1 MADNTDKRSL
11 TLSNKVGY
19 GIGDFG
25 FNIMFSGV
33 SLYMLYF
40 YTDVLG
46 ISPKTAG
53 LIFMVA
59 LIWDGVSDPLMGL
72 IAQRTKTKWGSYRPF
87 VLFGSLPLV
96 ICYLSMFFTPDW
108 ELGAVV
114 AYAFTTHILFRT
126 AYTVV
131 SIPYSSL
138 MARMTQ
144 NSMERNTLA
153 GFRMIGATIGALTVA
168 FLTLT
173 LANTLG
179 DGNVRNGFKQ
189 VALLFGSVA
198 LVALFIVFLTTK
210 ETIDIKRR
218 ASPSLKSALQ
228 MLKANKAFLIL
239 FSAILVCVLSTTIFT
254 KVLVYFFK
262 YNLDAESAIGL
273 ALVAYIGVISIM
285 TPVWMLVTKKTSKRF
300 VWIAGS
306 IMFAVGL
313 VFFAAVPVTQSQAYI
328 VVALCGVGAS
338 AFPLTFWSM
347 LPDTVEYGEWKT
359 GVRAE
364 SFVFGLVSLAQKVAL
379 GIAVGV
385 LGFLLDGV
393 GFVANEVQTADTSK
407 ALIYI
412 MTLIPAAGALASSV
426 LIWFYPLNN
435 SLHSQIVAEIEA
447 RQSSLTSEK

>member
-1 MADNTDKRSL
+1 VTQNKDKRSL
-11 TLSNKVGY
+11 TISNKVGY

-87 VLFGSLPLV
+87 ILFGALPLV
-96 ICYLSMFFTPDW
+96 VCYLSMFFAPAW
-108 ELGAVV
+108 ELNAIVV
-114 AYAFTTHILFRT
+114 YAFATHILFRT

-138 MARMTQ
+138 MASMTQ

-153 GFRMIGATIGALTVA
+153 GFRMIGATVGALTVA
-168 FLTLT
+168 FLTLK
-173 LANTLG
+173 LASIFGEG
-179 DGNVRNGFKQ
+179 DIREGFKQ
-189 VALLFGSVA
+189 VALLFASVA
-198 LVALFIVFLTTK
+198 LVALLIVFFTTK
-210 ETIDIKRR
+210 ETIDIERR
-218 ASPSLKSALQ
+218 KSPSLKSALG
-228 MLKANKAFLIL
+228 MLKENTPFIVL
-239 FSAILVCVLSTTIFT
+239 FSAILVCVSSTTVFT

-273 ALVAYIGVISIM
+273 ALVSYIGMISIM
-285 TPVWMLVTKKTSKRF
+285 TPVWMFITQKTSKRF

-306 IMFAVGL
+306 VMFAIGL
-313 VFFAAVPVTQSQAYI
+313 VLFAAVPVTKSQAYI
-328 VVALCGVGAS
+328 VVALCGLGAS

-347 LPDTVEYGEWKT
+347 LPDTVEFGEWKS

-379 GIAVGV
+379 GIAVGI

-393 GFVANEVQTADTSK
+393 GFIANEVQTPETSQ

-412 MTLIPAAGALASSV
+412 MTLIPAAGALASAV

-435 SLHSQIVAEIEA
+435 QLHSQIVAEIEA
-447 RQSSLTSEK
+447 RQS